1 MKKIA
6 MTVMTMMKNF
16 NMEQIIKGEN
26 YLITGSSV
34 LNLRYIKDIDV
45 ICYLEDILIETT
57 GDEFI
62 RSARIDGMKYEFLLA
77 DNQPSLQELLGREYY
92 FTPEEIYLIL
102 KRGHLHIAGRRQEN
116 WEKHMCDYNIL
127 KKIVNEKD
135 SDIQK
140 LIKLHREST
149 DARIKQRTPRLNGV
163 SKEKFFDDKVRKY
176 IDHDLIH
183 EEVAYEDQPMFTLM
197 QKDATV
203 TCHKDLW
210 LEMSHTQQLQC
221 VSEEAMT
228 INIERNLLPS
238 AMGQNNF
245 KPALAG
251 YRWALWRICTTL
263 CSGWFREFAID
274 NYYEILNMFDEEK
287 INSAVDNIVLK
298 IKISK

>member
-1 MKKIA
+1 MDIYGNTKLMYNLPIKKYVI
-6 MTVMTMMKNF
+6 V
-16 NMEQIIKGEN
+16 
-26 YLITGSSV
+26 GSAV
-34 LNLRYIKDIDV
+34 LGIRFEKDID
-45 ICYLEDILIETT
+45 IIAYMDDIEVETT
-57 GDEFI
+57 GDDYI
-62 RSARIDGMKYEFLLA
+62 RVFNFQGKKVEILIA
-77 DNQPSLQELLGREYY
+77 DNQESLKYILNKYDSNCKVSYEDLYC
-92 FTPEEIYLIL
+92 L

-183 EEVAYEDQPMFTLM
+183 EEVAYEDHPMFTLM

-210 LEMSHTQQLQC
+210 DQMSHTQQLQC
-221 VSEEAMT
+221 VAEEAMT

-287 INSAVDNIVLK
+287 INSAVDNITKK
-298 IKISK
+298 IQQNEPANN

>member
-1 MKKIA
+1 
-6 MTVMTMMKNF
+6 
-16 NMEQIIKGEN
+16 MEQIIKGEN

-77 DNQPSLQELLGREYY
+77 DNQPSLTYLLENKEKYS
-92 FTPEEIYLIL
+92 PEEIYLVL

-116 WEKHMCDYNIL
+116 WEKHMHDYNIL
-127 KKIVNEKD
+127 KKIVFEKSLKD
-135 SDIQK
+135 E
-140 LIKLHREST
+140 IKLHREST
-149 DARIKQRTPRLNGV
+149 DARIKQRTPKLNGV

-183 EEVAYEDQPMFTLM
+183 EEVAYEDRPMFTLM

-203 TCHKDLW
+203 TCHRDLW

-221 VSEEAMT
+221 VAEEAFT
-228 INIERNLLPS
+228 INIERNILPS

-274 NYYEILNMFDEEK
+274 HYYEVLNMFDEEK
-287 INSAVDNIVLK
+287 INTAVNNITKK
-298 IKISK
+298 IQQNEPANN